1 MRKGF
6 WLMSAVLLQSA
17 LGFEPHD
24 CQRAPSCSSLRITKG
39 RAPLVV
45 MLHQIRRLRKVRP
58 RMPYLIGDSAQ
69 QIVLNSGPG
78 GEPCGA

>member
-17 LGFEPHD
+17 LGIRDARLPAGSVMLLLAD
-24 CQRAPSCSSLRITKG
+24 NKG

-58 RMPYLIGDSAQ
+58 RMPYVIGRLSTA
-69 QIVLNSGPG
+69 NY
-78 GEPCGA
+78 